1 MSVCLSDSMLSNT
14 FVKVLVSVH
23 VPVCQK
29 KALGTALLPP
39 TYFFGLKI
47 NMFFVRLVN
56 ETLSNFKF
64 NVFIITRS
72 VFSNKYVNQI
82 ILINQSWISP
92 TLQKDGD
99 WSFVYSSK
107 NGEGYISLKKK
118 GRLLNSRGIKV
129 AEEE

>member
-1 MSVCLSDSMLSNT
+1 M
-14 FVKVLVSVH
+14 
-23 VPVCQK
+23 
-29 KALGTALLPP
+29 
-39 TYFFGLKI
+39 
-47 NMFFVRLVN
+47 N

-72 VFSNKYVNQI
+72 VFSNKYVKQI
-82 ILINQSWISP
+82 ISINQNWISP

-107 NGEGYISLKKK
+107 NGEGYISPKKR

>member
-1 MSVCLSDSMLSNT
+1 MNESLST
-14 FVKVLVSVH
+14 
-23 VPVCQK
+23 
-29 KALGTALLPP
+29 
-39 TYFFGLKI
+39 
-47 NMFFVRLVN
+47 
-56 ETLSNFKF
+56 FKF

-72 VFSNKYVNQI
+72 VFSNKYVKQI

>member
-1 MSVCLSDSMLSNT
+1 M
-14 FVKVLVSVH
+14 
-23 VPVCQK
+23 PK

-47 NMFFVRLVN
+47 NMFFVSLVN

-72 VFSNKYVNQI
+72 VFSNKYVKQI

-107 NGEGYISLKKK
+107 NGEGYIFLKKRR
-118 GRLLNSRGIKV
+118 RLLNSREIKV
-129 AEEE
+129 DEEE